1 MKQLVTLHTMMFKW
15 IIMSIQFCMCDA
27 LLSVQYR
34 ERWSHTPSTSRVFQ
48 SEIVLNLC
56 NDFHEVE
63 MYTLWAL
70 EPWTVFGERFYLY
83 SRKFVEIHYLN
94 SFNTFEFGLHVS
106 VMSWNFWH
114 LLHDLHTFRNLL
126 HWGQITYV
134 FFFCHSFGNCA

>member
-70 EPWTVFGERFYLY
+70 EPWIVFGERFYLY

-94 SFNTFEFGLHVS
+94 SFNTFEFGLHVN
-106 VMSWNFWH
+106 VMSWNFFLTPFTWLTCIPEFVPLGPNH
-114 LLHDLHTFRNLL
+114 ICILFLSFFR
-126 HWGQITYV
+126 
-134 FFFCHSFGNCA
+134 